1 MWYDGSVMTKR
12 TYNQTCSV
20 AGALDVL
27 GQRWTL
33 LLIRELLTGPKRYND
48 LLDALPGIGTNL
60 LADRLKGLM
69 HDGLIAQSKLPPPAA
84 ASVYEL
90 TEAGQRLEPVLLE
103 LVRWGMK
110 YQRKASRKVKRS
122 ATYRASWTA
131 VAMRAFFRPERA
143 QGVEVS
149 CEFRVGDEVL
159 HADVHDGELQTGA
172 GPARDPD
179 VVVKTSAEVF
189 RRFESGED
197 PAELEKTGKWKI
209 IGAPSALK
217 KFTALFELSD

>member
-1 MWYDGSVMTKR
+1 MTKR

-27 GQRWTL
+27 GERWTL

-60 LADRLKGLM
+60 LADRLKSLSN
-69 HDGLIAQSKLPPPAA
+69 DGLITQSKLPPPAA

-90 TEAGQRLEPVLLE
+90 TEAGERLEPVLLA
-103 LVRWGMK
+103 LVRWGIR
-110 YQRKASRKVKRS
+110 YPRKVKKS
-122 ATYRASWTA
+122 ATYRATWTA

-143 QGVEVS
+143 RGVRLS

-159 HADVHDGELQTGA
+159 HAVVRDGELRSGA
-172 GPARDPD
+172 GSAPDPD
-179 VVVKTSAEVF
+179 FVVTTTPEVF
-189 RRFESGED
+189 RRFESGDD
-197 PAELEKTGKWKI
+197 PADLEKTGEWALS
-209 IGAPSALK
+209 GTAAALK
-217 KFTALFELSD
+217 KFTRLFELAA